1 VTASETDVALFGERF
16 DRVVSVVERAL
27 LGKPDVIR
35 LALATMVAGGH
46 LIVED
51 VPGTGKTMLAK
62 SLANAVS
69 GSHSRLQFTPDLLP
83 SDITGVNV
91 FDTEAHRFSFHPGPV
106 FSTILVADE
115 INRASPKTQAALLE
129 VMEEG
134 AVTVDGVTHPVAS
147 PFMVIAT
154 QNPIERSG
162 TYRLPEAQLDRFM
175 AMAVL
180 GPPDSHTLVTL
191 LSESSVRHRA
201 TRVQPVLST
210 DELGALALI
219 ADDVHVERNLLEY
232 VSELS
237 TLSHRHTAVEFGVSA
252 RGALALVR
260 LSKAWA
266 ASQRRCFVDPDD
278 VRRLARPVLAHRLML
293 SSDAA
298 FAGVTAASVI
308 DDLLA
313 SAELPTRRGR

>member
-1 VTASETDVALFGERF
+1 MTASETDVALFGERF

-115 INRASPKTQAALLE
+115 INRASP
-129 VMEEG
+129 
-134 AVTVDGVTHPVAS
+134 
-147 PFMVIAT
+147 
-154 QNPIERSG
+154 
-162 TYRLPEAQLDRFM
+162 
-175 AMAVL
+175 
-180 GPPDSHTLVTL
+180 
-191 LSESSVRHRA
+191 
-201 TRVQPVLST
+201 
-210 DELGALALI
+210 
-219 ADDVHVERNLLEY
+219 
-232 VSELS
+232 
-237 TLSHRHTAVEFGVSA
+237 
-252 RGALALVR
+252 
-260 LSKAWA
+260 
-266 ASQRRCFVDPDD
+266 RR
-278 VRRLARPVLAHRLML
+278 RPRC
-293 SSDAA
+293 S
-298 FAGVTAASVI
+298 
-308 DDLLA
+308 
-313 SAELPTRRGR
+313 R